1 MRPLLL
7 VLMLLSPV
15 AAAQEKPGEM
25 IDPNTKTQ
33 GGADPRGSGADAGAR
48 GDDKLERDN
57 PRIDKE
63 TSENDKPVAERKPRE
78 QERDTEEPAAKGGS
92 AKPQ

>member
-1 MRPLLL
+1 MRTALFALLL
-7 VLMLLSPV
+7 LAPL

-33 GGADPRGSGADAGAR
+33 GGADPRGSGANAGAR
-48 GDDKLERDN
+48 GEDKLERDN

-63 TSENDKPVAERKPRE
+63 TAEKDKPVAERKPRE
-78 QERDTEEPAAKGGS
+78 QERDTEEAAAKGGTV
-92 AKPQ
+92 KPQ

>member
-1 MRPLLL
+1 MKTALFA
-7 VLMLLSPV
+7 LMLLAPL

-33 GGADPRGSGADAGAR
+33 GGADPRGSGAAAGAR

-57 PRIDKE
+57 PRVDRE
-63 TSENDKPVAERKPRE
+63 TGEKDKPVAERKPRE